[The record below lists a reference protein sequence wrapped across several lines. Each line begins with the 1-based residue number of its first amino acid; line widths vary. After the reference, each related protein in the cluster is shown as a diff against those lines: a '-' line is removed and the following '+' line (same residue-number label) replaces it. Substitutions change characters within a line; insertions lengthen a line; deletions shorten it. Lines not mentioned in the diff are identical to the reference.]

1 MYQYPI
7 SIIQPISN
15 VKILKPSTD
24 ITRKS
29 DKYHFKGGYI
39 LREAWHTN
47 EETLYIIPQN
57 LHADEIDN
65 HKQIA
70 EKGTFICPYCKAQL
84 SLKSG
89 EI

>member
-1 MYQYPI
+1 M
-7 SIIQPISN
+7 
-15 VKILKPSTD
+15 
-24 ITRKS
+24 
-29 DKYHFKGGYI
+29 
-39 LREAWHTN
+39 REAWHTN